1 MSSFP
6 FFLLVHSLMLLKYV
20 ILCLPLALLPSTFP
34 VSDRFSM
41 PFLRIT
47 CPKNVIFLFLMV
59 SSNFRFTLGQRLPKA
74 QIAFSSILKR
84 NDDME
89 LNARVLKT
97 NQLLQE
103 KLLFSGLDYIDN
115 DNIRYGNISVD
126 GLHINE
132 GGVKILAS
140 NFSKYVRYC

>member
-1 MSSFP
+1 
-6 FFLLVHSLMLLKYV
+6 
-20 ILCLPLALLPSTFP
+20 
-34 VSDRFSM
+34 
-41 PFLRIT
+41 
-47 CPKNVIFLFLMV
+47 
-59 SSNFRFTLGQRLPKA
+59 
-74 QIAFSSILKR
+74 
-84 NDDME
+84 ME

-97 NQLLQE
+97 NQLLQD

-126 GLHINE
+126 GFHINE